1 MPEVAREESYF
12 RFFLLF
18 STIALDFLIIFLTFA
33 KLTKTYHPSP
43 NTQNISPMKTKRIYL
58 LSLLLTAVF
67 QCCSILEASA
77 QTNSFKQSF
86 TVREGLPANSI
97 TAVKQDPTG
106 LIWVATWNGL
116 CCYDGYQFTN
126 LRGEP
131 WGNDNALST
140 YRISSIHPD
149 SNGNIW
155 VKTYDNGLYLLDTEQ
170 CKYHNVKLM
179 LTEKFGIDIAIRNIY
194 TLPNGHT
201 WIADEE
207 GLLSLRID
215 DKQPL
220 NIDNYEVWGKKG
232 KALKGS
238 LIHKVSVDAKG
249 HEWVITD
256 KGMMR
261 YGTNEFRSGDFTSLN
276 LEKEAGTAQTQ
287 QYIADNAIGK
297 HFIDQQGNIWYW
309 SSMGLSLVR
318 FYNNLLQQTV
328 IEEGMQVRSLLAR
341 HDGTVWAG
349 GYNGNLVLFNENQN
363 ENQNAFSF
371 RGGFPLNTQRIYALF
386 EDREHRIW
394 VGTRGNGLF
403 MISPDGKSIAHY
415 QHDDADKY
423 SLSADEIYDIDQ
435 DGKGNIWIASYGG
448 GVNVVA
454 ASHLPDGD
462 AQVRFLHHGNELK
475 GYPKEKF
482 EKVRRITHT
491 SNGIILAATTEG
503 LLTIDANQGNHS
515 EGKGVTFFTTCHE
528 AEDTT
533 SLQTNDVMQ
542 VLVTRSGEIFVA
554 TMGGGIQKIVSDN
567 LLQNHLKLQ
576 SAAGMNEGSGN
587 ALSMTEDLQGNIWIT
602 RESEIN
608 RYNRKTGLL
617 ERFEPLTTDKPV
629 IMTEAKTIID
639 AHGALWVAT
648 NDGII
653 TFKPEEMKKSAF
665 KPNIIFTSLQYQGEQ
680 QQQPLIHCRQLNIE
694 KPSQRNL
701 TINFAALDYNDNY
714 LIRYAYRIDD
724 GDWSEIGSNSRITF
738 NQLPPGQHSLV
749 VKSTNADGIWV
760 DNETELIINVEPTF
774 FERTSVRLFLLLLV
788 IGLATWAVM
797 TYLRHR
803 QNVRQREQRLEHVLR
818 QYSELQEK
826 LIIANANAN
835 LNANDNLNDNQN
847 ETAAIPSDG
856 TQDGFLYKLDEPE
869 IVNPDEEMMD
879 KLMKFIEQHISD
891 ENLKIDDMADAVSL
905 GRSVFYGKIK
915 SLVGVS
921 PSDFL
926 RQIRMERAQHLIVK
940 SKYSFSE
947 IAYAC
952 GFSDPK
958 YFSKCF
964 KKETGMTPTEYR
976 TKKEL

>member
-1 MPEVAREESYF
+1 MLPKTISVP
-12 RFFLLF
+12 LL
-18 STIALDFLIIFLTFA
+18 T
-33 KLTKTYHPSP
+33 
-43 NTQNISPMKTKRIYL
+43 
-58 LSLLLTAVF
+58 LLLAPVLLCFNT
-67 QCCSILEASA
+67 LETSA
-77 QTNSFKQSF
+77 QPNSFKQSF

-97 TAVKQDPTG
+97 TAVKQDPKG

-131 WGNDNALST
+131 WGSDNALST

-179 LTEKFGIDIAIRNIY
+179 LKEKFGADIDIRNIY
-194 TLPNGHT
+194 TLPNGYT

-207 GLLSLRID
+207 GLRSLRID

-220 NIDNYEVWGKKG
+220 NIDSYEVWGKKG

-249 HEWVITD
+249 NEWVITD

-276 LEKEAGTAQTQ
+276 MEKETPTSQTQ
-287 QYIADNAIGK
+287 QFIADNAIGK

-309 SSMGLSLVR
+309 SSMGLTFVR
-318 FYNNLLQQTV
+318 FYHNPLQQTV

-349 GYNGNLVLFNENQN
+349 GYNGSLVVMGD
-363 ENQNAFSF
+363 S
-371 RGGFPLNTQRIYALF
+371 PHPITTLNTQRIYALF

-394 VGTRGNGLF
+394 VGTKGNGLF
-403 MISPDGKSIAHY
+403 VISHDGKTIAHY
-415 QHDDADKY
+415 QHDETDKY

-448 GVNVVA
+448 GVNLVPA
-454 ASHLPDGD
+454 NHLPDGA
-462 AQVRFLHHGNELK
+462 AQVRFLHQGNELK
-475 GYPKEKF
+475 GYPKEGF

-491 SNGIILAATTEG
+491 SNGVILAATTEG
-503 LLTIDANQGNHS
+503 LLTIDANHGNLS
-515 EGKGVTFFTTCHE
+515 EGKGVAFFTTCHE

-542 VLVTRSGEIFVA
+542 VLVTRNQEIYVA

-587 ALSMTEDLQGNIWIT
+587 ALSMTEDQQGNIWIT

-608 RYNRKTGLL
+608 RYNCKTRQL
-617 ERFEPLTTDKPV
+617 ERFDPLATDKPV
-629 IMTEAKTIID
+629 IMTEAKTVMD
-639 AHGALWVAT
+639 VHGAMWVAT

-680 QQQPLIHCRQLNIE
+680 QQRPLIHCRQLNIE
-694 KPSQRNL
+694 NTSQRNL
-701 TINFAALDYNDNY
+701 TINFAALDYNGNY

-724 GDWSEIGSNSRITF
+724 GDWNEIGSNSRITF
-738 NQLPPGQHSLV
+738 NQLPPGRHTLV

-760 DNETELIINVEPTF
+760 GNDTELTINVEPTLL
-774 FERTSVRLFLLLLV
+774 ERTWFRLLLLLLA
-788 IGLATWAVM
+788 IGLSSWAIIRYM
-797 TYLRHR
+797 AHRRHA
-803 QNVRQREQRLEHVLR
+803 RQREQRLENLLR
-818 QYSELQEK
+818 QYREEL
-826 LIIANANAN
+826 
-835 LNANDNLNDNQN
+835 
-847 ETAAIPSDG
+847 ETTSLDIPADKDSALASAPEDAKESAP
-856 TQDGFLYKLDEPE
+856 TRVYRLEQPE
-869 IVNPDEEMMD
+869 IVNPDEEMMTQ
-879 KLMKFIEQHISD
+879 LMNFIEEHIGD
-891 ENLKIDDMADAVSL
+891 ENLRIEDLAGAVSL
-905 GRSVFYGKIK
+905 GRSVFYNKLK
-915 SLVGVS
+915 SIVGMTPV
-921 PSDFL
+921 DFL
-926 RQIRMERAQHLIVK
+926 RHLRIQHAEYLIAN
-940 SKYSFSE
+940 STQNFSQ
-947 IAYAC
+947 IAYSV

-964 KKETGMTPTEYR
+964 KKETGFTPSEYR
-976 TKKEL
+976 KEKSS